1 MFAFAFCFA
10 FVLRAYDLIIT
21 NVGLLADSSNHKVR
35 FPEYSRNI
43 SQMSVSK
50 IFQRYPQ
57 NIVKLWK
64 YFYKSKSSKNCFAGY
79 TVKILKLAVSSLA
92 IFFWT
97 LLKPFY
103 I

>member
-64 YFYKSKSSKNCFAGY
+64 YFYKSKSSKNYFAGY